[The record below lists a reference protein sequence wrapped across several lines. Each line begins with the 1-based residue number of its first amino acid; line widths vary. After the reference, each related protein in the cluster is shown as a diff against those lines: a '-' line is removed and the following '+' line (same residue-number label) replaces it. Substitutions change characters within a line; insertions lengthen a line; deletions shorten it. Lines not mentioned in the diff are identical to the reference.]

1 MGVRQVQVRRKVLGF
16 VVASALF
23 AECTPQCAPP
33 PPATAAEA
41 WANFDRDLS
50 NNVLGSG
57 ESTAMSVS
65 VSKDGQIVHE
75 AAFGRRLPWAD
86 DFTDSRD
93 RYRIA
98 SISKVLTAV
107 VVLKL
112 VEQGRLGIDQV
123 VGWDL
128 AGYVGAAP
136 TDPRLGG
143 ITVRRLLS
151 HTAGL
156 GLGDTLTFGA
166 VVPSCPVAAQRLLT
180 GTLSYNPGTGYVYA
194 NLGYCLLG
202 LLVEQVT
209 GRPYTDV
216 VQEVVLT
223 PLGIGDMAIGPTYGT
238 GPTDVWHWTRA
249 NANYME
255 VLWAAGA
262 WLATTTDLVKIIDSL
277 DPAKPGYH
285 PLAASTA
292 GALCQGSGFMDK
304 PDRWY
309 GLGMICFTDGTWG
322 HTGTLES
329 VHAVVLHRPGGVTF
343 SVLVSGNSP
352 RESDQLIN
360 LFNAALDSS
369 GARSYL

>member
-1 MGVRQVQVRRKVLGF
+1 M
-16 VVASALF
+16 
-23 AECTPQCAPP
+23 
-33 PPATAAEA
+33 
-41 WANFDRDLS
+41 
-50 NNVLGSG
+50 
-57 ESTAMSVS
+57 
-65 VSKDGQIVHE
+65 
-75 AAFGRRLPWAD
+75 
-86 DFTDSRD
+86 
-93 RYRIA
+93 
-98 SISKVLTAV
+98 
-107 VVLKL
+107 
-112 VEQGRLGIDQV
+112 
-123 VGWDL
+123 
-128 AGYVGAAP
+128 
-136 TDPRLGG
+136 
-143 ITVRRLLS
+143 RRLLS

-285 PLAASTA
+285 PLAAGTA
-292 GALCQGSGFMDK
+292 VRCASSRGSWTSPIG
-304 PDRWY
+304 
-309 GLGMICFTDGTWG
+309 GTGWG
-322 HTGTLES
+322 
-329 VHAVVLHRPGGVTF
+329 
-343 SVLVSGNSP
+343 
-352 RESDQLIN
+352 
-360 LFNAALDSS
+360 
-369 GARSYL
+369 

>member
-1 MGVRQVQVRRKVLGF
+1 VQVRRKVLGF
-16 VVASALF
+16 AVASVLF
-23 AECTPQCAPP
+23 AQCAPQCAPPP

-50 NNVLGSG
+50 NSILGSG
-57 ESTAMSVS
+57 ESTAMSVA
-65 VSKDGQIVHE
+65 VSKDGQLVHD

-86 DFTDSRD
+86 DFTDGGD

-98 SISKVLTAV
+98 SISKVLTSV

-128 AGYVGAAP
+128 AAAVGATP
-136 TDPRLGG
+136 TDPRLAG

-151 HTAGL
+151 HTSGL
-156 GLGDTLTFGA
+156 GIGDTLTFGA
-166 VVPSCPVAAQRLLT
+166 VVPSCPSAAQRLLS
-180 GTLSYNPGTGYVYA
+180 GPLAYDPGTGYIYA

-202 LLVEQVT
+202 LLVQQVT

-216 VQEVVLT
+216 VQDVVLA
-223 PLGIGDMAIGPTYGT
+223 PLGISDMAVGPTYGT

-249 NANYME
+249 NATYME

-262 WLATTTDLVKIIDSL
+262 WLATPSDLVRILDSL
-277 DPAKPGYH
+277 DLAKPGYH
-285 PLAASTA
+285 PLSA
-292 GALCQGSGFMDK
+292 GSVAALCQQSGFMDK

-309 GLGMICFTDGTWG
+309 GLGMICFTDATWG

-329 VHAVVLHRPGGVTF
+329 VHALVLHRPDGITY
-343 SVLVSGNSP
+343 SVLVSGNAP
-352 RESDQLIN
+352 RESDQLIT
-360 LFNAALDSS
+360 LFNSALSSS
-369 GARSYL
+369 GARSFL